1 MKLSKNTLIKISVG
15 VLSLFFILGMSIS
28 YKLYGNSELG
38 MQYTFGNGLAFF
50 FLILTII
57 SLCAALIFIVIGLIK
72 KVRKLPAKKSLLTSI
87 ILFLTSVISIII
99 LLFTITKV
107 TNMEEEYQAIQAQKK
122 KEADYLI
129 AAASF
134 YNDIETFRYSASY
147 VLSEYSTTWS
157 KAIDQRN
164 DFNNAL
170 RSKRTEI
177 DGTVATVDTFYSN
190 MGTDLKLVSEAA
202 KEQPNKYK
210 ETYEEYKKIYGIITA
225 LNEQAQ
231 SPSGSLIT
239 FNQNVNTLIQEYKK
253 AVGNINIAITDEIKS
268 KANELNPTDKNLS
281 SN

>member
-134 YNDIETFRYSASY
+134 YNDIETFRYSTSY

-253 AVGNINIAITDEIKS
+253 AAGNINIAITDEIKS

>member
-1 MKLSKNTLIKISVG
+1 MKLSKNTLIKLSVG

-253 AVGNINIAITDEIKS
+253 AAGNINIAITDEIKS

>member
-134 YNDIETFRYSASY
+134 YNGIETFRYSASY

-253 AVGNINIAITDEIKS
+253 AAGNINIAITDEIKS

>member
-57 SLCAALIFIVIGLIK
+57 SLCTALIFIVIGLIK

-177 DGTVATVDTFYSN
+177 DGTVTTVDTFYSN

-253 AVGNINIAITDEIKS
+253 AAGNINIAITDEIKS

>member
-72 KVRKLPAKKSLLTSI
+72 KARKLPTKKSLLTSI

-253 AVGNINIAITDEIKS
+253 AAGNINIAITDEIKS

>member
-1 MKLSKNTLIKISVG
+1 
-15 VLSLFFILGMSIS
+15 MSIS

-57 SLCAALIFIVIGLIK
+57 SLCTALIFIVIGLIK

-157 KAIDQRN
+157 KAIDQRS

-253 AVGNINIAITDEIKS
+253 AAGNINIAITDEIKS

>member
-134 YNDIETFRYSASY
+134 YNDIETFRYSATY

-253 AVGNINIAITDEIKS
+253 AAGNINIAITDEIKS

>member
-177 DGTVATVDTFYSN
+177 DGTVATVNTFYSN

-253 AVGNINIAITDEIKS
+253 AAGNINIAITDEIKS